1 MLNVRNISPLGLLL
15 VLMLAACR
23 QDMQDQPRF
32 KPLAENNFYSD
43 LRSARPPVEGTV
55 ARGQLHED
63 VYLYTGKVGNNPGD
77 YLPFPV
83 TGDILARGR
92 ERFNIYCAPCHSRT
106 GDGNGMIVQRG
117 LRTPPSFHTERL
129 RKAPLGYFFDVMTN
143 GFGAMPDYASQIP
156 PRDRWCIVAYIRAL
170 QLTQQATMNDV
181 PQGQKVPSEA
191 PVFRG
196 DPGSGA
202 TLPEL
207 QSGSNSEKEEDPK

>member
-1 MLNVRNISPLGLLL
+1 MLSLRNISPLGLLAVL
-15 VLMLAACR
+15 VLAGCR

-32 KPLAENNFYSD
+32 KPLAESDFYSD
-43 LRSARPPVEGTV
+43 LRSARPPVDGTV

-63 VYLYTGKVGNNPGD
+63 SYFYSGKLGNNPGD
-77 YLPFPV
+77 YMPFPV
-83 TGDILARGR
+83 TEDVLARGR

-117 LRTPPSFHTERL
+117 FRAPPSYHTERL
-129 RKAPLGYFFDVMTN
+129 RKAPLGYFFDVMTE
-143 GFGAMPDYASQIP
+143 GFGAMPEYASQIP
-156 PRDRWCIVAYIRAL
+156 ACDRWTIVAYIRAL
-170 QLTQQATMNDV
+170 QLSQDATMSDV
-181 PQGQKVPSEA
+181 SPGQKVPSEA

-207 QSGSNSEKEEDPK
+207 ETGSNDDRGEQPK